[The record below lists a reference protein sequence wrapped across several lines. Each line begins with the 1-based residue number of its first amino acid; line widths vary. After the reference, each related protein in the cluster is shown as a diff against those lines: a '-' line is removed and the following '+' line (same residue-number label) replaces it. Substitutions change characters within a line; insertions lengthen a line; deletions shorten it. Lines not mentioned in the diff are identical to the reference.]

1 MPLKNHLTF
10 YWWKWYS
17 KIVIPFLRKIPTYCN
32 KLEYPQTN
40 KEKTTMASTVFHR
53 ISRLFNCGCHTMDK
67 YKNMS
72 TPDLIDLRKS
82 IKADKSPIKLAVLTS
97 IIVLLIVWFDN
108 DKNDW
113 FVPIFTNF
121 ILVYIFIEENQK
133 KIKKIDKVL
142 AGRV

>member
-1 MPLKNHLTF
+1 M
-10 YWWKWYS
+10 
-17 KIVIPFLRKIPTYCN
+17 
-32 KLEYPQTN
+32 ETN
-40 KEKTTMASTVFHR
+40 EEKTTMASTVFHSIR
-53 ISRLFNCGCHTMDK
+53 RLFNCGCNTMSK

-82 IKADKSPIKLAVLTS
+82 IKADKSPIKLAVFTS

-133 KIKKIDKVL
+133 NIKKIDKIL
-142 AGRV
+142 AERI